1 MGIRSSFAVMVGK
14 ATAKLLHIMGKGAT
28 SLPGVVTLK
37 LCPNV
42 LATLARDIKVICVTG
57 TNGKTTTCH
66 AIADIISAN
75 GYTCLTNSAGANML
89 NGVVSCFMNA
99 SSLTGKVKKDY
110 AVLEC
115 DEASLRHITKSMGS
129 LDVTVVVTNV
139 FRDQLDR
146 YGEVLTTL
154 DLIKQGLA
162 HIPNARL
169 VLNADCS
176 LTSSLA
182 ESTKHGDVLFFGVN
196 GGFEST
202 SSSDISDAVYCIR
215 CKTKYKYHSHTFGHL
230 GDFYC
235 ENCGYHRQ
243 KPSVAV
249 DEVTSFN
256 ADSAD
261 VLMSIDDKQY
271 EAKITLPGAYNI
283 YNGLAAAAIGRVIG
297 LDDKKIIASM
307 SSLTTPFGRMEHV
320 PLGEKGVE
328 MILVKNP
335 AGFNEVISFLTK
347 HCTGEDDILFGLNDN
362 SADGTDVSWI
372 WDVEFE
378 KLSER
383 LREVTTDSQTF
394 FFTGKRGED
403 LQVRL
408 KYAGFDTGKFKLEKD
423 YRALIQRLMGTG
435 RHTYMVLSY
444 TVMLGLR
451 DKLAE
456 VAPLKKYAR

>member
-1 MGIRSSFAVMVGK
+1 MGIRSAFAVMAGK
-14 ATAKLLHIMGKGAT
+14 FTAKILHILGKGAT

-37 LCPNV
+37 ICPDV
-42 LATLARDIKVICVTG
+42 LGALAKDIKVICVTG

-66 AIADIISAN
+66 AITDIISAN
-75 GYTCLTNSAGANML
+75 GYTFLTNGAGANML
-89 NGVVSCFMNA
+89 NGVVGCFMDA
-99 SSLTGKVKKDY
+99 ATVTGKVKRDY

-115 DEASLRHITKSMGS
+115 DEASLKNITKSFKG
-129 LDVTVVVTNV
+129 LDVTVVVTNI

-154 DLIKQGLA
+154 DLIQKGLA
-162 HIPNARL
+162 FVPDATL
-169 VLNADCS
+169 CLNADCS

-182 ESTKHGDVLFFGVN
+182 ESVGHKKHYFFGIN
-196 GGFEST
+196 CGFEN
-202 SSSDISDAVYCIR
+202 SSSTDISDAVYCIK
-215 CKTKYKYHSHTFGHL
+215 CKTKYKYHSSTFGHL

-243 KPSVAV
+243 KPYIAIEQVKAFKPASA
-249 DEVTSFN
+249 EVT
-256 ADSAD
+256 
-261 VLMSIDDKQY
+261 MSIDGKSYDT
-271 EAKITLPGAYNI
+271 EITLPGAYNL
-283 YNGLAAAAIGRVIG
+283 YNGLAAAIVGKTIG
-297 LDDKKIIASM
+297 LDDETVISSMKK
-307 SSLTTPFGRMEHV
+307 LTTPFGRMEHI

-328 MILVKNP
+328 LILVKNP
-335 AGFNEVISFLTK
+335 AGFNEVISFLTA

-378 KLSER
+378 KLGTRICEITNDEQR
-383 LREVTTDSQTF
+383 F

-408 KYAGFDTGKFKLEKD
+408 KYAGFDTEKFTLDKD
-423 YRALIQRLMGTG
+423 YRTLIQTIKSTG

-444 TVMLGLR
+444 TVMLAFR
-451 DKLAE
+451 DKLGE
-456 VAPLKKYAR
+456 VVELKKYAR

>member
-1 MGIRSSFAVMVGK
+1 MGIRSAFAVMCGK
-14 ATAKLLHIMGKGAT
+14 FTAKMLHIMGRGGT

-42 LATLARDIKVICVTG
+42 LGALAKDIKVICVTG

-66 AIADIISAN
+66 AITDILTAN
-75 GYTCLTNSAGANML
+75 GYTCLSNEAGANML

-99 SSLTGKVKKDY
+99 ASLTGKVKRDY

-115 DEASLRHITKSMGS
+115 DEASLRHITRSFGK

-162 HIPNARL
+162 NVPQTSL

-182 ESTKHGDVLFFGVN
+182 ETTEHKDVTFFGVN
-196 GGFEST
+196 TSFDNT
-202 SSSDISDAVYCIR
+202 SSTDISDAVYCIK
-215 CKTKYKYHSHTFGHL
+215 CKTKYKYRSHTFGHL

-235 ENCGYHRQ
+235 ENCGYHRE
-243 KPSVAV
+243 KPFVAIEQV
-249 DEVTSFN
+249 KEFKAASAEV
-256 ADSAD
+256 
-261 VLMSIDDKQY
+261 VMSIDGSSYD
-271 EAKITLPGAYNI
+271 AKITLPGAYNL
-283 YNGLAAAAIGRVIG
+283 YNGLAAAAIGKTIG
-297 LDDKKIIASM
+297 LDDKTVISSM
-307 SSLTTPFGRMEHV
+307 SKLTTPFGRMEHI
-320 PLGEKGVE
+320 PLTDKGVE

-335 AGFNEVISFLTK
+335 AGFNEVISFLTA

-383 LREVTTDSQTF
+383 IKEISTEKQTYY
-394 FFTGKRGED
+394 FTGKRGED
-403 LQVRL
+403 LEVRL
-408 KYAGFDTGKFKLEKD
+408 KYAGFDTSKFQLDKD
-423 YRALIQRLMGTG
+423 YRTLIQTLKGTG

-444 TVMLGLR
+444 TVMLAFR
-451 DKLAE
+451 DKLGE
-456 VAPLKKYAR
+456 VVELKKYAR